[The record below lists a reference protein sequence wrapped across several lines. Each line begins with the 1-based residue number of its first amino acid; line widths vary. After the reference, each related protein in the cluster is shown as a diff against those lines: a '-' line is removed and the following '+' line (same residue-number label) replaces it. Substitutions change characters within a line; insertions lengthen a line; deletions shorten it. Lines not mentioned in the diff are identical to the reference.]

1 MPSSPRPFLMVVVLG
16 VWEAGRAPGKMT
28 RIVLTYWVLGRECG
42 N

>member
-1 MPSSPRPFLMVVVLG
+1 MLSSHPHLVLVVLG

-28 RIVLTYWVLGRECG
+28 RIVLTYWVLGKEYG